1 MFSRA
6 DLPDSCAIVFLV
18 YLERLYVKA
27 LLDLYATSE
36 RWIFAGLC
44 LVAGKVLVDPAY
56 QNADYLWRLDL
67 GSVQRKFSNK
77 MEKKVI
83 LLLDLDFHGSK
94 SDYADHIYDLLRWPR
109 KMDLSK
115 LHGRSH

>member
-44 LVAGKVLVDPAY
+44 LVAGKVWVDADY
-56 QNADYLWRLDL
+56 HNADFLWRLDL
-67 GSVQRKFSNK
+67 GSVPLKFFNEL
-77 MEKKVI
+77 EKKLI
-83 LLLDLDFHGSK
+83 LLLDVDIHVSK
-94 SDYADHIYDLLRWPR
+94 SDYADHFYDLFKGSGENGLVEIP
-109 KMDLSK
+109 
-115 LHGRSH
+115 